1 MGSCTYCIFC
11 LMCNFILIEK
21 EKDVLKN
28 FTKFTGKCLH
38 WSLSFKVCG
47 LQIY

>member
-21 EKDVLKN
+21 KKCVSD
-28 FTKFTGKCLH
+28 FTANVFFVRKAAF
-38 WSLSFKVCG
+38 
-47 LQIY
+47 